1 MKLSQSIA
9 RHGAEAVKT
18 YRTVSGIKQ
27 DNEVPEIF
35 LGGQIAIGLNR
46 DLNFQAHVERPYL
59 TIIKELGGT
68 IDDQCIESMGGL
80 RADVALYQEEKPLAI
95 VELKICDER
104 DHRGWKVLADLE
116 KMKRLSEQTE
126 IAMYLGVLLTD
137 THQECKDRRK
147 SLETILGQKFEAD
160 SGLEAAGKDAKWNW
174 QFIAGKF
181 P

>member
-1 MKLSQSIA
+1 
-9 RHGAEAVKT
+9 
-18 YRTVSGIKQ
+18 
-27 DNEVPEIF
+27 
-35 LGGQIAIGLNR
+35 
-46 DLNFQAHVERPYL
+46 
-59 TIIKELGGT
+59 
-68 IDDQCIESMGGL
+68 MGGL
-80 RADVALYQEEKPLAI
+80 RADVALYQEKKPLAI

-116 KMKRLSEQTE
+116 KMKRLSEQTR

-181 P
+181 E